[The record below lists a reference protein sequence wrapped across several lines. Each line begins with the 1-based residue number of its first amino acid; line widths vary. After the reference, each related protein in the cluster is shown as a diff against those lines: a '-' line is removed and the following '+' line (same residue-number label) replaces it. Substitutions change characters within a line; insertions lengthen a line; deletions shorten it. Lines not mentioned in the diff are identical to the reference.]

1 MLGLIQRVS
10 SASVTI
16 DDAEI
21 AKIDQGIALLLGIQ
35 KNDNEDD
42 AEKLLMKTLQYR
54 IFPDLDGKM
63 NQSLSDIAGELLI
76 VSQFTLAA
84 DTRKGLRPGFS
95 SAAPPDRAESLY
107 NYFLS
112 LAKNKHPIV
121 QHGQFGANMNVT
133 LTNDGPVT
141 FMLQS

>member
-10 SASVTI
+10 SAFVII
-16 DDAEI
+16 DNEEI
-21 AKIDQGIALLLGIQ
+21 AKIDKGIVLLLGIQ
-35 KNDNEDD
+35 KNDDKDD

-95 SAAPPDRAESLY
+95 SAAPPDQAESLY